1 MGMNVRSIKGVSK
14 IINRPAWVVGEAA
27 SLIGRNPNM
36 YGYIQR
42 QTHSRNREV
51 VFYINQVGGVGLA
64 RWGMTRAPADGVVK
78 GSSNARDFYH
88 LGSKSK

>member
-1 MGMNVRSIKGVSK
+1 MGINVRSIKGVNK
-14 IINRPAWVVGEAA
+14 IINRPAWAVGEAA

-51 VFYINQVGGVGLA
+51 VFYINQLSGVGMP
-64 RWGMTRAPADGVVK
+64 RWGMTRAPADGVIK
-78 GSSNARDFYH
+78 RSSNARDFYH
-88 LGSKSK
+88 FNW